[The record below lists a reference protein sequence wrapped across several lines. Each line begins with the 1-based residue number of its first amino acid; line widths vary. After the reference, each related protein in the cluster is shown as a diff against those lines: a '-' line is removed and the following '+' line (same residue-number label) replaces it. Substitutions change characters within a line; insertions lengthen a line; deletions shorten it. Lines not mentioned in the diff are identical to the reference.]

1 MTQCNNIQST
11 INHRT
16 VFRQQFTQQFYECS
30 VMWNVN
36 RFQREVPGLSAAPSP
51 KCPVCSGRCLYLAT
65 CITLRKLCVFD
76 TFWLFTMHTCTDSHT
91 LTLVLAN
98 CTNEESKMPLY
109 QHHWI
114 KICHGK
120 VRYEQSPVKKI
131 YYLPLLPPLSLPLPL
146 LWTAK
151 VQKDFS
157 CCLEGK
163 VGYNIK
169 VRYARTGLHS
179 IKKQGK

>member
-51 KCPVCSGRCLYLAT
+51 KCPVCSGRCPYLAT

-114 KICHGK
+114 KS
-120 VRYEQSPVKKI
+120 VMVKSDMSRV
-131 YYLPLLPPLSLPLPL
+131 LLKKFITCLCFPLSLFHSLYYGL
-146 LWTAK
+146 LRFKKIFPAVWR
-151 VQKDFS
+151 
-157 CCLEGK
+157 GK
-163 VGYNIK
+163 WDI
-169 VRYARTGLHS
+169 T
-179 IKKQGK
+179 